1 MKSLFRKEQLH
12 LLVRDFQYS
21 LIFGFTLLGVNVL
34 LVLILFS
41 AQERVVVVPTQLHT
55 AVWTEKGTVSQ
66 SYLEE
71 MAVFFSKQI
80 LDVTPSTASYQRE
93 HLLRY
98 VDPSFYNALRKKM
111 IDEEEHYKK
120 DNISMSFR
128 PQSAVVN
135 TKALQVTITGLLQQ
149 YVANKFVQ
157 QTKEVY
163 EIGFSYQ
170 AGQLLIKNFSFK
182 EQQERI

>member
-12 LLVRDFQYS
+12 LLVRDLHYS
-21 LIFGFTLLGVNVL
+21 LIFGFTLLGLNVL
-34 LVLILFS
+34 LTLILFNS
-41 AQERVVVVPTQLHT
+41 KERVVIVPPQLNT
-55 AVWTEKGTVSQ
+55 SVWTEKGTVSQ

-71 MAVFFSKQI
+71 MAVFFAKQI

-98 VDPSFYNALRKKM
+98 VAPSFYHALRKKM

-128 PQSAVVN
+128 PLSAVVN
-135 TKALQVTITGLLQQ
+135 TKLLQVTITGLLQQ
-149 YVANKFVQ
+149 YVANKFVH

-163 EIGFSYQ
+163 EIDFSYQ
-170 AGQLLIKNFSFK
+170 AGQLSIKNFAFK
-182 EQQERI
+182 EQQEH